1 MPIKKNSPDE
11 RVNIVMPRALKRK
24 YDEYISR
31 FASNMNRSEYIR
43 MVLNKHY
50 NENMAVRMKEKEK
63 LNEQD

>member
-24 YDEYISR
+24 YDEYISK

-43 MVLNKHY
+43 IVLNKHY
-50 NENMAVRMKEKEK
+50 NEVMSVRMKEKEVR
-63 LNEQD
+63 NEQN